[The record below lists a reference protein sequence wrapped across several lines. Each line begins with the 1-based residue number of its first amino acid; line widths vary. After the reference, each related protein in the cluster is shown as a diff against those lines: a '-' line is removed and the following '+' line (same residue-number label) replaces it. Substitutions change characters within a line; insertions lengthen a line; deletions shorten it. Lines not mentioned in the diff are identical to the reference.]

1 MNKGRLLCRIILTA
15 LSILAVGFIWYN
27 SLKNADDSAESSG
40 RIMAFLNGIF
50 DRIGLPEVSEHIVR
64 KSAHFVEFF
73 TLGGLLSLTALSYTP
88 RIRRALLFALSAG
101 LLTAAVDESIQRFSA
116 GRSGEFKDVLLD
128 FCGVLCASLIV
139 TLVAYLIKRKKEK
152 VYE

>member
-64 KSAHFVEFF
+64 KTAHFVEFF

-88 RIRRALLFALSAG
+88 RIRRALLFALPAG
-101 LLTAAVDESIQRFSA
+101 LLTAVVDEFIQRFSA